1 MVVTQ
6 QADTIYLGG
15 DIVTIDDANPSAEA
29 IAVTDGRILA
39 VGDLATV
46 RPYQGRATRVVHL
59 EGKALLPGFLDAH
72 SHYINALTLATQVNV
87 SAPPA
92 GPAPDVEAIV
102 AALRAYRATRNIGE
116 GVLIQGYGY
125 DENLMPSG
133 RTLHREDLDVD
144 FPNNPVLVRHV
155 SMHGVVLNSA
165 AMRKYGISADT
176 RTPPG
181 GVIVRKEGSNEPD
194 GLVMETAF
202 IPIFAALPGPTAAQ
216 EIEWSNA
223 AQLLYAS
230 AGITTAQEGLT
241 HAADVGVL
249 ERAAAAGATL
259 IDIVAYPFILD
270 LDAVLKHR
278 PPETFGTYRDRVKLG
293 GVKITLDGSPQGRT
307 AYFTTPYLADGP
319 EGQKNWRGEQGFTQ
333 DTVNDWFKQVYDL
346 GLPLNIHAN
355 GDAAIDMLLTAH
367 EFAAGDEPDKDRH
380 ATVIHAQFA
389 RRDQLDKFVEYRMI
403 PSFFTEHAFYFGDA
417 HVALRGRKQ
426 ADFLSPMRAAVDRG
440 LKPTNHTD
448 FNVTPLDQMFM
459 VWTAVNRVSRTG
471 EVLGADQR
479 VTPLEALKAITINAA
494 HQYCEDD
501 TKGSIEVGK
510 LADLVILD
518 RNPLTVDPMTI
529 KDITVVETIK
539 EDRTIYRA

>member
-1 MVVTQ
+1 MTQ

>member
-1 MVVTQ
+1 MTQ

-278 PPETFGTYRDRVKLG
+278 PPEMFGTYRDRVKLG